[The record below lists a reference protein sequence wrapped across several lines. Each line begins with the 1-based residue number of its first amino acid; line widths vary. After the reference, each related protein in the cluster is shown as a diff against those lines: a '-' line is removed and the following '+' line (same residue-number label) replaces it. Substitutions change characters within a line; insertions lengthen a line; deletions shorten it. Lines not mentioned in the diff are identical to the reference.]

1 METRGEE
8 HLVPALKSLKQTE
21 LQNRNKTPQESVT
34 VMAPQR
40 THCTGPEM
48 EDYSTA
54 VEARSRGKEVGGK
67 A

>member
-1 METRGEE
+1 M
-8 HLVPALKSLKQTE
+8 PALKSLKQTE

-40 THCTGPEM
+40 THGMGPEM

-54 VEARSRGKEVGGK
+54 VEARSGGKEGHGREGMK
-67 A
+67 R